1 MKINKLT
8 AVIMLSLGAGS
19 LLSHGVMAAEGE
31 LLVWEDIK
39 KSNGIED
46 AIKAFEAQYKV
57 KVKIQEMP
65 YAQQIEKLRLDGP
78 AGIGPDVLVI
88 PHDQVGG
95 AVVQGLLS
103 ELKVDAKYMDI
114 FTKPAVD
121 AQTYEGKLYGIPK
134 AVETIVLV
142 YNKDILPKAPET
154 FDDLIKVSKEQRA
167 ANKYGLL
174 AKFDEIYYSYGVV
187 AGMGGYIFG
196 QNANG
201 SLNVN
206 DIGLAN
212 QGTIDAVTFLKS
224 FYADNLFPAGIVGE
238 TGANAIDSL
247 FTEKKAAAVITGPW
261 AFKPYQD
268 AGVNYGVAP
277 LPTLPNGEH
286 MRSFLGVKGYS
297 VSTYSTQ
304 KELAQQF
311 IEFINQPEYAK
322 IRFEKTGEIP
332 PVKSLIDDPV
342 IKGDEKARAV
352 AIQAGYAVP
361 MPSVPEM
368 QEVWTPSNSALQ
380 LSVTG
385 KQDVKAALNGAVKT
399 INMQI
404 EANHANRD

>member
-103 ELKVDAKYMDI
+103 ELKVHAKYMDSFI
-114 FTKPAVD
+114 KPAVD

-224 FYADNLFPAGIVGE
+224 FYADGLFPAGIVGE

-277 LPTLPNGEH
+277 LPTLPKGEH

-332 PVKSLIDDPV
+332 PVKLLIDDPV

>member
-8 AVIMLSLGAGS
+8 AVIMLSLGASS
-19 LLSHGVMAAEGE
+19 LLSHGVMAADGE

-103 ELKVDAKYMDI
+103 ELKVDAKYMDS

-154 FDDLIKVSKEQRA
+154 FADLIKVSKEQRA

-196 QNANG
+196 KNANG

-224 FYADNLFPAGIVGE
+224 FYADGLFPAGIVGE

-352 AIQAGYAVP
+352 AIQAGYSVP

-385 KQDVKAALNGAVKT
+385 KQDVKAALDGAVKT

>member
-8 AVIMLSLGAGS
+8 AVIMLSLGASS
-19 LLSHGVMAAEGE
+19 LLSHGVMATDGE

-46 AIKAFEAQYKV
+46 ATKAFEAQYKV

-65 YAQQIEKLRLDGP
+65 YVQQIEKLRLDGP

-103 ELKVDAKYMDI
+103 ELKVDAKYMDS

-224 FYADNLFPAGIVGE
+224 FYADGLFPAGIVGE

-385 KQDVKAALNGAVKT
+385 KQDVKAALDGAVKT

>member
-1 MKINKLT
+1 MKIKTLS
-8 AVIMLSLGAGS
+8 AVIMMSLGVAGAFCQAA
-19 LLSHGVMAAEGE
+19 MAADGE

-39 KSNGIED
+39 KSNGITD
-46 AIKAFEAQYKV
+46 AIKAFEAKYNVKV
-57 KVKIQEMP
+57 KVQEMP

-78 AGIGPDVLVI
+78 AGIGPDVLVL
-88 PHDQVGG
+88 PHDQVGT
-95 AVVQGLLS
+95 AVVQGLIA
-103 ELKVDAKYMDI
+103 ELNTDNAVMST

-121 AQTYEGKLYGIPK
+121 AQTYNGKLYGIPK

-142 YNKDILPKAPET
+142 YNKDLLPKAPEKM
-154 FDDLIKVSKEQRA
+154 DDLYAFSKTQRA

-174 AKFDEIYYSYGVV
+174 AKFDEIYYAYGVV

-196 QNANG
+196 QNSNG

-212 QGTIDAVTFLKS
+212 QGSIDAVNYIKK
-224 FYADNLFPAGIVGE
+224 FYTEGLFPAGIVGE

-261 AFKPYQD
+261 AFQPYKD

-277 LPTLPNGEH
+277 LPLLPNGEH

-297 VSTYSTQ
+297 VSSYSKQ
-304 KELAQQF
+304 KDLSQKF
-311 IEFINQPEYAK
+311 IEFINQSEFAK

-332 PVKSLIDDPV
+332 PVKSLIDDPL
-342 IKGDEKARAV
+342 IKNDEKSRAV
-352 AIQAGYAVP
+352 AIQASYAIP

-368 QEVWTPSNSALQ
+368 GEVWSPANSALQ
-380 LSVTG
+380 LGGTG
-385 KQDVKAALNGAVKT
+385 KQDVKEALESAVKN
-399 INMQI
+399 IKMQI
-404 EANHANRD
+404 EANHANQ

>member
-103 ELKVDAKYMDI
+103 ELKVDAKYMDS

-224 FYADNLFPAGIVGE
+224 FYADGLFPAGIVGE

-297 VSTYSTQ
+297 VSTYSIQ

-311 IEFINQPEYAK
+311 IEFINQLEYAK

>member
-1 MKINKLT
+1 
-8 AVIMLSLGAGS
+8 MLSLGAGS

-103 ELKVDAKYMDI
+103 ELKVDAKYMDS

-224 FYADNLFPAGIVGE
+224 FYADGLFPAGIVGE

-361 MPSVPEM
+361 MPSAGIQIISATLMDEWR
-368 QEVWTPSNSALQ
+368 EV
-380 LSVTG
+380 
-385 KQDVKAALNGAVKT
+385 
-399 INMQI
+399 
-404 EANHANRD
+404 ANC

>member
-103 ELKVDAKYMDI
+103 ELKVDAKYMDS

-154 FDDLIKVSKEQRA
+154 FDDLIKVSKEQRP

-224 FYADNLFPAGIVGE
+224 FYADGLFPAGIVGE

>member
-19 LLSHGVMAAEGE
+19 LLSYGVMAAEGE

-103 ELKVDAKYMDI
+103 ELKVDAKYMDS

-154 FDDLIKVSKEQRA
+154 FADLIKVSKEQRA

-224 FYADNLFPAGIVGE
+224 FYADGLFPAGIVGE

-385 KQDVKAALNGAVKT
+385 KQDVKAALDSAVKT